1 MMKHNGIF
9 IVFEGLNCSGKTT
22 QMELLA
28 DKLWADPIRDERSL
42 LTTSQP
48 GATADSHERFKWKK
62 AYGMELTIAD
72 YIRDRLYHSPCLEEA
87 LHRGDIV
94 LCSRYTAS
102 TVAYQ
107 GNLDPDTI
115 AYIRS
120 ENDRVTHGLVPD
132 LVVFM
137 SITPSESLMR
147 LKERNRPGDAD
158 FTLERLREIKT
169 GYAWEL
175 NYCKDPRQIRLDQ
188 KEWLVVDGT
197 APIETTADRILA
209 AVKEL
214 IKSKSNA
221 LP

>member
-1 MMKHNGIF
+1 
-9 IVFEGLNCSGKTT
+9 
-22 QMELLA
+22 MERLFDLFCKGTDHTDGRSVLL
-28 DKLWADPIRDERSL
+28 
-42 LTTSQP
+42 TSQP
-48 GATADSHERFKWKK
+48 GATTDSYDRLKRKK
-62 AYGMELTIAD
+62 ANGMAITIDD
-72 YIRDRLYHSPCLEEA
+72 YISDRAYHAPYIEER

-120 ENDRVTHGLVPD
+120 ENDRVTHGLGPD

-175 NYCKDPRQIRLDQ
+175 NYCKDPRQIRPDQ

-209 AVKEL
+209 AVKQL
-214 IKSKSNA
+214 IKDKSNA
-221 LP
+221 LS